1 MHQRIESSQEWGGG
15 GLLPLGRA
23 SVTPLSLA
31 FTPGQTREARVDRV
45 STAFRAPWI
54 WDALLRQTQTRAAP
68 ASHNPALSPPGHPGA
83 TIRLGADR
91 AAARLA
97 ALAVVRTVLVQSAL
111 QHTVRNWFELGAL
124 AGFLCIGALGWV
136 GGSRDLSG
144 RTEPSP
150 TRISSPCSEIPKS
163 QPQGFRI
170 LWPRGPHNII
180 PESLTPEPG
189 VSDTRELPNAWLQS
203 PQSSGT

>member
-1 MHQRIESSQEWGGG
+1 M
-15 GLLPLGRA
+15 
-23 SVTPLSLA
+23 
-31 FTPGQTREARVDRV
+31 DRV

-68 ASHNPALSPPGHPGA
+68 TSHNPALSPPGHPGA

-124 AGFLCIGALGWV
+124 AGFLCIGALGGWV
-136 GGSRDLSG
+136 GAETCQG
-144 RTEPSP
+144 EPSP
-150 TRISSPCSEIPKS
+150 VPPAYPLPAPRSPNFNPKDFGFFGPGAPIISSQRASPPS
-163 QPQGFRI
+163 QG
-170 LWPRGPHNII
+170 
-180 PESLTPEPG
+180 SLTLENSPMLGFKVPSPLGLEPLLG
-189 VSDTRELPNAWLQS
+189 SFRHPGSFPLLFIRSLLLELREPPPFQL
-203 PQSSGT
+203 